1 MSIYEPAIEKLH
13 KKIGELEEEILFLT
27 RQLREA
33 DSYFRLIRN
42 AAEDGLDEIH
52 SD

>member
-1 MSIYEPAIEKLH
+1 MNIYEQRCKELREE
-13 KKIGELEEEILFLT
+13 IGEKEEQILFLT
-27 RQLREA
+27 RQLHEA

-52 SD
+52 CD